1 MKASRATLWLN
12 IASVASVLLTL
23 AAVAGS
29 YFTFDR
35 FANVLFNADAIQT
48 PALFADI
55 MQRSGLFS
63 DWSIAP
69 APAVIPEYGM
79 FAVAYLVGGNYFGRV
94 LAYALIQILVFW
106 AALYG
111 VAWAGG
117 FRRPLVAASLVVSV
131 MGLLCML
138 KTPDFT
144 QLIQSAFHFGGFIL
158 QLVTLALILL
168 LWRGRGRSARS
179 TAFLV
184 AGIALMTLIGS
195 LNDALFVVQLAAPV
209 CVIIAAGVLTRRIP
223 WARGLS
229 FAALVAVASVVGWK
243 LYARVFPH
251 PGGSAGEVDVAGI
264 TEDINEFTSVWGAA
278 LVRAPILGVLI
289 GLALTLGII
298 ASMLLL
304 RRQDSR
310 WMRGTTVQSL
320 AVFGLL
326 SGLFPLA
333 AAFASDAGTSPRYA
347 MPLFYWPIILLAL
360 LATQV
365 RWREFRGL
373 AFVTGVACAASL
385 VSVGLASKDIV
396 SHGLRAEYYSAT
408 VECLDAVA
416 TKHGV
421 SHAVGTYWVSKP
433 TQELSRTGLTVTT
446 ITQKLAARHWISSS
460 QNVFPAYDAF
470 IDLKSDPSDKVRR
483 ALTERFGEPLRSVKC
498 KTATIDVWKPGS
510 LVLDHVA
517 QK

>member
-1 MKASRATLWLN
+1 VNQSRTTLWLN
-12 IASVASVLLTL
+12 IASVVSVLLTL
-23 AAVAGS
+23 AAIAGS
-29 YFTFDR
+29 YFTFSR
-35 FANVLFNADAIQT
+35 FLNSLFDADAIQT
-48 PALFADI
+48 PAIFADI
-55 MQRSGLFS
+55 MQRGGSFF

-94 LAYALIQILVFW
+94 LAYALIQVLVFW

-138 KTPDFT
+138 KIPDFL

-168 LWRGRGRSARS
+168 LWRGRGRTSRS

-184 AGIALMTLIGS
+184 AGIALVTLIGS

-209 CVIIAAGVLTRRIP
+209 CVIVAAGVLTRRIP

-243 LYARVFPH
+243 LYARVFPN
-251 PGGSAGEVDVAGI
+251 PTDSAGQIDVAGI
-264 TEDINEFTSVWGAA
+264 TDDIHDFTSVWGGV
-278 LVRAPILGVLI
+278 LTRAPILGVLI
-289 GLALTLGII
+289 GLSLTLGII

-304 RRQDSR
+304 RRQDFR

-333 AAFASDAGTSPRYA
+333 AAFASEAVTSPRYA
-347 MPLFYWPIILLAL
+347 MPLFYWPIILIAL
-360 LATQV
+360 LASQL
-365 RWREFRGL
+365 RWRGDLGL
-373 AFVTGVACAASL
+373 AIVTSIACAASL

-446 ITQKLAARHWISSS
+446 ITQELTARHWISSS

-470 IDLKSDPSDKVRR
+470 IDLKSDPSDEVRR
-483 ALTERFGEPLRSVKC
+483 ALTERFGEPFRSVKC
-498 KTATIDVWKPGS
+498 KTATIDIWKPGT
-510 LVLDHVA
+510 LTLGHLA